1 MVVLPNIKTASILLT
16 CHHLTD
22 FSIDCMW
29 NVFATSPGKSL
40 SDEIGGVVKGLTA
53 RASLQCAL
61 SSQILS
67 GKTMF

>member
-16 CHHLTD
+16 CHYLTD

-29 NVFATSPGKSL
+29 NVFVTSPGKSL
-40 SDEIGGVVKGLTA
+40 CDGVGGAVKRLTA
-53 RASLQCAL
+53 RASLQCPI